1 MQLGEHVK
9 NLAIS
14 VLIVSLALVGCKKGE
29 EKKPEPAE
37 PATPPVTEVKTE
49 TPPAPAPAPA
59 AEADFVSVFARHAE
73 PKPND
78 PVEVKF
84 PSFKVVKATFEPSAI
99 EGGSAEIEIDIAGL
113 VTDDQKRTDHLKTDE
128 YLDTAKF
135 TKATAKIENVKKI
148 DGNKYSADCS
158 VSFRDRQ
165 KTYLVMFDVV
175 ETMADGIR
183 VKLEH
188 KFSRLDFGVG
198 KDSPD
203 PKIAGI
209 NPELE
214 LKALLTIK
222 KS

>member
-1 MQLGEHVK
+1 MK
-9 NLAIS
+9 KLAIS
-14 VLIVSLALVGCKKGE
+14 VLIATLALAGCKKGE
-29 EKKPEPAE
+29 EKKPEPE
-37 PATPPVTEVKTE
+37 PAAPTAAPPSTEVKTE
-49 TPPAPAPAPA
+49 TPPPPPPAPA

-73 PKPND
+73 PKPTD

-84 PSFKVVKATFEPSAI
+84 PSFRVVKATFDPAVV

-113 VTDDQKRTDHLKTDE
+113 ATDDQKRTDHLKTDE

-135 TKATAKIENVKKI
+135 AKATAKIENVKKV

-165 KTYLVMFDVV
+165 KTYPISFEVV
-175 ETMADGIR
+175 ETTADGIR

-203 PKIAGI
+203 PKIAGV